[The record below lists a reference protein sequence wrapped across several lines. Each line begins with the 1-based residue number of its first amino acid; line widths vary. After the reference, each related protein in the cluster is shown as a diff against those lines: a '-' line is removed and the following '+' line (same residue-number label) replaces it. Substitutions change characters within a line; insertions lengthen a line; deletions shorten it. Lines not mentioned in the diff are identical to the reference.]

1 MSTALIRRLLF
12 AVPAVAILVV
22 AAAADPALATTITVN
37 DGGDTPVAGACTL
50 REAILAANT
59 GAAVGGCAAGTGID
73 TIKIAVA
80 RVTLSQPDS
89 GTADAATGDL
99 DIDHTLTIDG
109 AAGGTTVD
117 GAQLDRIFDIA
128 GTGNVTMTGLTITG
142 GLTPLDPVLHAQAKS
157 GEMGGGIRN
166 AGALTLALVTI
177 TGNATGSGAD
187 LPALTGG
194 AGDDFPSGGT
204 AGSGGAGGGIAN
216 TGTLTMTE
224 STVDHN
230 ITGNGGH
237 GAVVTGASDVT
248 VGHGGAS
255 ANGGQGGAGGDGGGV
270 FAAGPTTITA
280 STITDNVTG
289 NGGVGEVA
297 HAGMGGSPTGTSQA
311 GGPGG
316 RAIGGSGYP
325 GGAGGGIAIENPG
338 FSLTA
343 RSFISQSLI
352 ARNRTGAGGLG
363 AAGYAGGGGNASSSG
378 TASGGA
384 GGEGDGGTGGQ
395 GGAGGGIKADAGAS
409 FGHILDVTSTT
420 ITGNSTGAGANGGPG
435 YGAPGGRSQGT
446 AGPNGGLGKGGN
458 GGSAGTGAG
467 VAVGASNYVALI
479 GDTVVGN
486 ATATVAGHGGT
497 GVGGFGGNGTDFG
510 TDGPST
516 PGQSG
521 GRSGGGLWPSPN
533 AANLI
538 GTIVS
543 GNVPDQCAPEA
554 VAGPTITNIAYP
566 GGGCVGAAD
575 VDPKLASLG
584 DHGGATPTFAL
595 PADSPAI
602 DAFPAA
608 TGCPATDQ
616 RGVDRPAGAACD
628 IGAYERSAPAVTTGP
643 ATATT
648 AGSATVTMTVDR
660 RAGASQ
666 AHIVWGTTA
675 AHGARTADVTVASGA
690 DVATL
695 TVTLDGLAPATAYH
709 YQAIAT
715 GADGTGAGADRT
727 LTTAAAA
734 GAGSGGPSGSGGGG
748 AGGSGGAAAAT
759 PPVLSGLRLTPA
771 AFRPATKSH
780 KKGRGTVIAYT
791 DSAAATTTFT
801 IQRKSSGVRK
811 GSSCIARTKHTS
823 RGARRCTRWTT
834 LTGTF
839 SHHDIRG
846 ANRVR
851 WTGVL
856 HGKALGVGS
865 YRLQARPKAGAVAG
879 RAVTHTFTVKR

>member
-1 MSTALIRRLLF
+1 MSIALIRRLL
-12 AVPAVAILVV
+12 AVPATTVLV
-22 AAAADPALATTITVN
+22 AAMAAPGAAFATTITVT
-37 DGGDTPVAGACTL
+37 DGGDTPVAGGCTL
-50 REAILAANT
+50 RQAVIAANT
-59 GAAVGGCAAGTGID
+59 GAAVGSCAAGTGID
-73 TIKIAVA
+73 TIKIAVT
-80 RVTLSQPDS
+80 RVTLSQPGS

-99 DIDHTLTIDG
+99 DINHTLTIDG

-117 GAQLDRIFDIA
+117 GAQLDRVFDIA
-128 GTGNVTMTGLTITG
+128 ATGNATLTGLTITG
-142 GLTPLDPVLHAQAKS
+142 GLTPLDPVLQPDAEN

-166 AGALTLALVTI
+166 AGALTVALVTI
-177 TGNATGSGAD
+177 TGNATASGTD
-187 LPALTGG
+187 LPPVSSSP
-194 AGDDFPSGGT
+194 GDDFPFGGT
-204 AGSGGAGGGIAN
+204 AGAGGAGGGIASS
-216 TGTLTMTE
+216 GTLTMTA

-230 ITGNGGH
+230 VTGNGGR

-255 ANGGQGGAGGDGGGV
+255 ANGGSAGHGGDGGGV

-289 NGGVGEVA
+289 NGGVGEAA
-297 HAGMGGSPTGTSQA
+297 HAGTGGSLTGTSQA

-316 RAIGGSGYP
+316 RAIGGSGGS
-325 GGAGGGIAIENPG
+325 GGAGGGFAVENPG
-338 FSLTA
+338 FSVTA
-343 RSFISQSLI
+343 RSSITQSFI

-363 AAGYAGGGGNASSSG
+363 AIGFAGGGGNASSSG
-378 TASGGA
+378 TASGGV

-395 GGAGGGIKADAGAS
+395 GGAGGGIKADAGGS
-409 FGHILDVTSTT
+409 FAHILDVTSTT
-420 ITGNSTGAGANGGPG
+420 ITGNSTGAGADGGPG
-435 YGAPGGRSQGT
+435 YGAPAGRSQGT

-458 GGSAGTGAG
+458 GGSAGSGAG
-467 VAVGASNYVALI
+467 VAAGATNYVALI

-486 ATATVAGHGGT
+486 ATSEVVGHGAT
-497 GVGGFGGNGTDFG
+497 GLGGFGGNGTTFG
-510 TDGPST
+510 ADGPST

-521 GRSGGGLWPSPN
+521 GRSGGGVRPSPN

-554 VAGPTITNIAYP
+554 VPGPTITSIAYP

-575 VDPKLASLG
+575 VDPRLGSLD

-608 TGCPATDQ
+608 AGCPATDQ
-616 RGVDRPAGAACD
+616 RGVGRPAGAACD
-628 IGAYERSAPAVTTGP
+628 VGAYERSAPAVTTGP
-643 ATATT
+643 VTATT
-648 AGSATVTMTVDR
+648 AGAATVGMTVDR

-666 AHIVWGTTA
+666 AHVVWGATA

-695 TVTLDGLAPATAYH
+695 TITLDGLAPSTTYH

-715 GADGTGAGADRT
+715 GADGTGAGVDRT

-734 GAGSGGPSGSGGGG
+734 GAGSGGSGGSSGSGGGS
-748 AGGSGGAAAAT
+748 GGSGGATAAT

-780 KKGRGTVIAYT
+780 KKGRGTIIGYT

-801 IQRKSSGVRK
+801 VQRKSAGVRK
-811 GSSCIARTKHTS
+811 GNSCVARTKHTS
-823 RGARRCTRWTT
+823 RGARRCTRWTV

-839 SHHDIRG
+839 SHHDARG

-856 HGKALGVGS
+856 HGKALAAGS

-879 RAVTHTFTVKR
+879 RAFTVKH